1 MGIKIN
7 PMDSSARIE
16 RTRRALEKTHSQLSS
31 AQRIARAGDDAAGLA
46 ISENLRAA
54 ERAFHQGVR
63 NLSDGIS
70 VSQTAQGALS
80 EISNNLG
87 RMRELTVQAGNGI
100 LDDQQKAAIQAE
112 YDQLS
117 SEITR
122 IAESTT
128 FGGRQLLN
136 GETSGTGAMTLRDG
150 TGGASDAVQ
159 VSIGDVTAGAIG
171 VEGLAVTDGTT
182 LDRLDEALAR
192 VSQEQGELGTV
203 ENRLRSGIRNLQNT
217 IENTAAANSRIR
229 DTDVAKAAAD
239 KVKNQ
244 LLNQMGVSVQAQA
257 NISASMALHLLQ

>member
-16 RTRRALEKTHSQLSS
+16 QTRRALHKTLSQLSS
-31 AQRIARAGDDAAGLA
+31 AKRITTAGDDAAGLA

-70 VSQTAQGALS
+70 VSQTAQGAFS
-80 EISNNLG
+80 EISSNLA
-87 RMRELTVQAGNGI
+87 RLRELSVQAGNGT
-100 LDDQQKAAIQAE
+100 LDDGQKAAIQAE

-122 IAESTT
+122 IADSTT
-128 FGGRQLLN
+128 FGGRRLLN
-136 GETSGTGAMTLRDG
+136 GEVSGTGAITLRDG
-150 TGGASDAVQ
+150 SGGSSDALQ
-159 VSIGDVTAGAIG
+159 ISIGDVTAGALG
-171 VEGLAVTDGTT
+171 VEGLAVTDGAT
-182 LDRLDEALAR
+182 LEKLDEALAQ
-192 VSQEQGELGTV
+192 VSREQGELGAV

-229 DTDVAKAAAD
+229 DTDFAKASAD
-239 KVKNQ
+239 RAKNQ
-244 LLNQMGVSVQAQA
+244 ILEQMQVSVQAQA
-257 NISASMALHLLQ
+257 NISASMALFLLQ